1 MRDVTVRLPAPTLLV
16 AATFLL
22 TVELLRAAS
31 PLLDL
36 ATADLGVVG
45 AAQLAVLIFAAP
57 VLVGPL
63 VALAGLGRAAAGLVL
78 GLVLLRLVAQFQDP
92 PTLLLIGAGAAV
104 GVAALVVVLRLA
116 PTGVAATTGVLL
128 GTVADLAVRGGLG
141 SWDPIHRPGGLP
153 WLVPGAAGVVALLAL
168 LVTLRAGRAG
178 APDPGAGRAGAV
190 GPYLALYLMGYG
202 SAPILASHAGIP
214 APAATAVL
222 IGTALVGM
230 ELVRRLR
237 LPGGTGAV
245 PEPDRW
251 FAGFVAML
259 GAAGGI
265 ALAHWLTGPLAL
277 AGLVLAGLSAAVLL
291 ARALSPHPGSG
302 PPGRPPRPV
311 APEPVAPEPVAS
323 PAEPVDPAP
332 EPAADQVVEPGP
344 EDGGSA
350 DRPAAGAGRRRQGI
364 GFATAGLAAGLGY
377 VLPVMLYQ
385 VDYDLQLPLDNRLA
399 LVAVAGLLG
408 LAGLGTRPGAREPD
422 RQPLAA
428 RPAVLTGVA
437 ALALL
442 VPLAL
447 VVTRPEVP
455 EPDQTGNTVR
465 LMSWN
470 LMYGR
475 DPVRGDIDL
484 EAIAAAV
491 EQVDPDVLALQ
502 EVARGWPIG
511 GGTDM
516 LEWLSRRLRMPYEW
530 APAASGQFG
539 NAVLTRLP
547 RSDVEVQRLPYGQGP
562 MERSALG
569 TTLQLAGGERLR
581 LVDTHLQHR
590 TGNTPTRLAQTEAL
604 LAAWDGTPLTV
615 IAGDFNFWPS
625 WPEAELWEAAGFVSA
640 QDVTGHGAEFTVP
653 SDDPDNRVD
662 WIFGTPDL
670 TFSDFEIL
678 DQVTA
683 SDHLPLVVTVAVG

>member
-1 MRDVTVRLPAPTLLV
+1 MRDVTLRVPGSTVLV
-16 AATFLL
+16 GAVYVL

-57 VLVGPL
+57 VLLGPL
-63 VALAGLGRAAAGLVL
+63 VAVAGTGRAAAGLVV
-78 GLVLLRLVAQFQDP
+78 GLVLLRLVAQLQDP
-92 PTLLLIGAGAAV
+92 PTLLVVGAGAAAGV
-104 GVAALVVVLRLA
+104 GALVVVLRLA

-128 GTVADLAVRGGLG
+128 GTVADLAIRGGSG
-141 SWDPIHRPGGLP
+141 SWDPIFRPGVLP
-153 WLVPGAAGVVALLAL
+153 WLVTAVAGAVALLAL
-168 LVTLRAGRAG
+168 LVAGRTAAAG
-178 APDPGAGRAGAV
+178 AGAGRAGAV
-190 GPYLALYLMGYG
+190 GLYLALYLMGFG
-202 SAPILASHAGIP
+202 SAPILASHAGSS

-222 IGTALVGM
+222 LGTALVGM

-245 PEPDRW
+245 PEPDQW

-259 GAAGGI
+259 GVAGGI

-277 AGLVLAGLSAAVLL
+277 AGLVVAGLAAPVLL
-291 ARALSPHPGSG
+291 ARALTARDQRPRRSG
-302 PPGRPPRPV
+302 RGY
-311 APEPVAPEPVAS
+311 
-323 PAEPVDPAP
+323 
-332 EPAADQVVEPGP
+332 AA
-344 EDGGSA
+344 
-350 DRPAAGAGRRRQGI
+350 
-364 GFATAGLAAGLGY
+364 AGLAAGLGY

-385 VDYDLQLPLDNRLA
+385 VDYDLQLPLDNRIT
-399 LVAVAGLLG
+399 LVAGAVLLG
-408 LAGLGTRPGAREPD
+408 LAGLGARPPAQPAD
-422 RQPLAA
+422 RRPLLA
-428 RPAVLTGVA
+428 RPASLTVA
-437 ALALL
+437 ATLALL
-442 VPLAL
+442 VPLVL
-447 VVTRPEVP
+447 VVTRPAVP
-455 EPDQTGNTVR
+455 EPDQTGSTVR

-470 LMYGR
+470 VMYGR
-475 DPVRGDIDL
+475 DPVRGDVDL
-484 EAIAAAV
+484 AAIAEVV

-511 GGTDM
+511 GGTDL
-516 LEWLSRRLRMPYEW
+516 LEWLSRRLRMRYEW

-547 RSDVEVQRLPYGQGP
+547 YSDVEVERLPYGQGP

-569 TTLQLAGGERLR
+569 ATLRLASGQQLR

-590 TGNTPTRLAQTEAL
+590 TGNTPTRLAQTEVL
-604 LAAWDGTPLTV
+604 LAAWDGAPRTV

-625 WPEAELWEAAGFVSA
+625 WPEADVWEAAGFVSA
-640 QDVTGHGAEFTVP
+640 QDETGHGAEFTVP
-653 SDDPDNRVD
+653 SHDPDNRVD

-678 DQVTA
+678 DQVTV
-683 SDHLPLVVTVAVG
+683 SDHFPLVVTVEVG